1 MESSNRRAV
10 IALGGAF
17 GLSLLVIAF
26 LLGRLSAAPAAPTP
40 GPPSTALL
48 SPATGIAAVEPVT
61 APIPS
66 APVSTVPSSSG
77 PNATPREFTPEITP
91 APSSAAAP
99 VSVDSDRAQITAYF
113 AQLDR
118 LEDMGAGD
126 PQAFAS
132 SMMQSLSTGDFSG
145 FDELLAKARN
155 QRQRLQATTP
165 PSACVEHHR
174 LALALSGESVTM
186 LEQLKAA
193 LMKGD
198 SMALMGIASEGR
210 TLEARAI
217 ALKSLGEKIKRQ
229 AGI

>member
-40 GPPSTALL
+40 GPPSTVISA
-48 SPATGIAAVEPVT
+48 PASGAAPVEPVT
-61 APIPS
+61 APTPS
-66 APVSTVPSSSG
+66 APVFSSTPSSSG
-77 PNATPREFTPEITP
+77 LNATPRALATEITP
-91 APSSAAAP
+91 APSSAAP
-99 VSVDSDRAQITAYF
+99 VSVPADRAQIAAYF

-165 PSACVEHHR
+165 PSTCVEHHR